1 MKKWAKGYKERKQK
15 RIEARP
21 VHRALKR
28 GAVERQQ
35 EIKKQEIKKEKLSVK
50 RMKYEPK

>member
-1 MKKWAKGYKERKQK
+1 MKKWAKGIKVRKQK

-28 GAVERQQ
+28 GAEER
-35 EIKKQEIKKEKLSVK
+35 
-50 RMKYEPK
+50 